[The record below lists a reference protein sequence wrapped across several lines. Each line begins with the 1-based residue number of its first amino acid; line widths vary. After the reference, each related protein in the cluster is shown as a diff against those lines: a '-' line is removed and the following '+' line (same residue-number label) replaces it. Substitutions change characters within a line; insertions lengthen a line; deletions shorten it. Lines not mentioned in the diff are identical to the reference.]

1 MHCGYAAG
9 LGASRVRE
17 APRSVPVLVIMM
29 RMPAGFAVVA
39 VPMLMAVI
47 AVPMVVPVMVPVDLP
62 VLVRRVVMSMA
73 VLVGMAVAAVVMA
86 AIVVVG
92 AALGLERALH
102 ERRGAALAA
111 HHLGEHVVILNVDR
125 IGGDLGRRVAV
136 ADVPGDPHQAER
148 VLGPHLQQ
156 RLRRRLHLDEASVL
170 ELQRVAVVLCR
181 RLVEIE
187 Q

>member
-1 MHCGYAAG
+1 MGPLESVRIGEAPDRKGRREPDHEREMHCGYAAG

-102 ERRGAALAA
+102 ER
-111 HHLGEHVVILNVDR
+111 
-125 IGGDLGRRVAV
+125 
-136 ADVPGDPHQAER
+136 
-148 VLGPHLQQ
+148 
-156 RLRRRLHLDEASVL
+156 
-170 ELQRVAVVLCR
+170 
-181 RLVEIE
+181 
-187 Q
+187 